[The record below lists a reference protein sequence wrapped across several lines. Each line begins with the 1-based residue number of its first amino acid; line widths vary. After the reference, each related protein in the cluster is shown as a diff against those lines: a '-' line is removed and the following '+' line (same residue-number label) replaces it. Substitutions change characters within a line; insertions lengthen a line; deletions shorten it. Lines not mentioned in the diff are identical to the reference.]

1 MKFNYEGGR
10 IKINPIQFPYW
21 FVSDVDIEQIPTPL
35 NKLSV
40 VFSVDND
47 GNLRKDRK
55 IGTLFKVNTITKG
68 QVTKRIYTAWKRPVQ
83 RETLDWDNDE
93 FHYDFLGDEE

>member
-55 IGTLFKVNTITKG
+55 IGTLFKVNTITQG